1 MEATSLCLLG
11 EGQLGQERS
20 SQPGPRKPMERGL
33 GQYRNPRALAER
45 SFHNAVL
52 QSLLPFYR

>member
-20 SQPGPRKPMERGL
+20 SQPGPRKPIERGL
-33 GQYRNPRALAER
+33 GQCRNPRALAER
-45 SFHNAVL
+45 SFNSAVL
-52 QSLLPFYR
+52 QSQLPLYR